1 MDTIRQSKHYMTVGL
16 MLGLFVT
23 GSAGI
28 SGPSSVLDP
37 YATIQAPTGRASKQM
52 IPESNAVQTSTTY
65 VNVDGD
71 TSMPIKI
78 KKHFSKPGS
87 TIKPEK
93 QVVAKTKV
101 QKIKTAKADTQKLQ
115 SKKALTVPAKTESDI
130 VSGTKSAGSK
140 IVEESKSF
148 GNGVASGTKK
158 VGSGITSGAK
168 ASGSFLLK
176 GAKVIGGG
184 FRGADDKK
192 PEAPGSEKKSKSKG
206 TKISDENKSRSDDA
220 KLTSDNKKN
229 DLDEA
234 DKKEKKVSVRKVLSP
249 ISNTFKGTVSEIKDG
264 LHAATDTLS
273 ITKPKPGK
281 DSATAEVAKEGERNR
296 HKKSDLEP
304 TYVANGKPVKHA
316 KQSTHTSNGP
326 GLVSKALGKMP
337 FIGGKKKSGEL
348 DTGLARKS
356 DPDALLTEPVESSP
370 RRTAVK
376 STALGDSL

>member
-1 MDTIRQSKHYMTVGL
+1 MDTFRQSRHYMTVGL
-16 MLGLFVT
+16 MLGLFVS
-23 GSAGI
+23 GSAVMA
-28 SGPSSVLDP
+28 GPSSVLDP
-37 YATIQAPTGRASKQM
+37 YATIQAPSGRAAKQM

-71 TSMPIKI
+71 KPTPIKL
-78 KKHFSKPGS
+78 KKHFSERGS

-101 QKIKTAKADTQKLQ
+101 QKIKTAKADSQKLQ
-115 SKKALTVPAKTESDI
+115 SKKALAVPAKSEND
-130 VSGTKSAGSK
+130 VASGTKSAGSK

-168 ASGSFLLK
+168 VSGSFLLK

-184 FRGADDKK
+184 FRGSDDKK
-192 PEAPGSEKKSKSKG
+192 PEASGSEKKSKFKG

-229 DLDEA
+229 DWDEFDKK
-234 DKKEKKVSVRKVLSP
+234 DKKENKVSVRKVLSP

-281 DSATAEVAKEGERNR
+281 DSATAQVTKDGERNR
-296 HKKSDLEP
+296 
-304 TYVANGKPVKHA
+304 
-316 KQSTHTSNGP
+316 Q
-326 GLVSKALGKMP
+326 
-337 FIGGKKKSGEL
+337 
-348 DTGLARKS
+348 
-356 DPDALLTEPVESSP
+356 
-370 RRTAVK
+370 
-376 STALGDSL
+376 